1 MPSPN
6 FVAGGNI
13 LPSRFVKQSGAYTVV
28 QAGAATD
35 DIVGISQD
43 GTRHPPGTAS
53 DDGNAANTND
63 QIRVFGV
70 GEICKLTAGAAVTT
84 GNYLKSDAS
93 ARGIPVTQAEV
104 TNVGVGA
111 IALEDAAGAGE
122 VIRVQVVLF
131 AARQA

>member
-1 MPSPN
+1 VRPLTTSSASARTAP
-6 FVAGGNI
+6 
-13 LPSRFVKQSGAYTVV
+13 
-28 QAGAATD
+28 AT
-35 DIVGISQD
+35 
-43 GTRHPPGTAS
+43 RRAPPPTTATP
-53 DDGNAANTND
+53 ANTND